1 MSHPKAEM
9 KSLSP
14 LFYAPLNAGNRQ
26 NTSKA
31 LLCLVSSI
39 VQNVHFAPLQHKARG
54 IDRAEKAAASQT
66 KRKSLGIGAK
76 GSLMAGLLQPSAILL
91 LYPLFPV
98 GFFLLLL
105 LLYVLFV

>member
-1 MSHPKAEM
+1 M

-76 GSLMAGLLQPSAILL
+76 GSRMAGLLPPLILL